1 LAVPP
6 KESARSHCART
17 GEIAGLLMR
26 RAIGRN
32 TEDPIGLPHFP
43 AGPGRG
49 REWAVAYSLGLN

>member
-1 LAVPP
+1 
-6 KESARSHCART
+6 
-17 GEIAGLLMR
+17 MR

-49 REWAVAYSLGLN
+49 REVGGCLFTRP